1 MREEGPEVK
10 ITHKHCLRCGRM
22 LHCAASRA
30 RGYGWGCWARIR
42 GARKLAALVQF
53 TRRQV
58 DQAVEL
64 IEDAA
69 VIPTAIATVFRTV
82 SSDGQ
87 RIYLMTVNA
96 CTCPA
101 SGLCFHRAGVLMV
114 TA

>member
-1 MREEGPEVK
+1 MKP
-10 ITHKHCLRCGRM
+10 THEHCLRCGRK

-42 GARKLAALVQF
+42 VVRKLAELVSY
-53 TRRQV
+53 TRQQV
-58 DQAVEL
+58 DRAVEL

-69 VIPTAIATVFRTV
+69 VIPTAMATVFRTV
-82 SSDGQ
+82 SSDGL
-87 RIYLMTVNA
+87 RVYLTTRNG

-101 SGLCFHRAGVLMV
+101 SKECFHRAAVLMV